1 MKLAKNAATPLIT
14 GPGSEYFFDNRTL
27 RKNPDA
33 REYFNS
39 VNLRIAALAWSTGKE
54 IREITLPIIM
64 AYLDEQPPLARGST
78 IPFKKAPGL
87 NTLFFSAS

>member
-39 VNLRIAALAWSTGKE
+39 VNLRIAALA
-54 IREITLPIIM
+54 
-64 AYLDEQPPLARGST
+64 
-78 IPFKKAPGL
+78 
-87 NTLFFSAS
+87 